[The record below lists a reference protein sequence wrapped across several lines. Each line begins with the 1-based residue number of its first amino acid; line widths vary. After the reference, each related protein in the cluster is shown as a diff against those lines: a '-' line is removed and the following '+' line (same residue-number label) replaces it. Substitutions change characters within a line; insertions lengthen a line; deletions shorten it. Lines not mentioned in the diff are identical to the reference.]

1 MYHCQNCEHV
11 ERADN
16 NCIYVNNITHEIDEL
31 QNIVGDVITDPT
43 LPRTQVMFFIILLS
57 SSVKYM

>member
-11 ERADN
+11 QQADN
-16 NCIYVNNITHEIDEL
+16 NCIYVNKITHEIDEL

-43 LPRTQVMFFIILLS
+43 LPRTQVNFCCIFLH
-57 SSVKYM
+57 